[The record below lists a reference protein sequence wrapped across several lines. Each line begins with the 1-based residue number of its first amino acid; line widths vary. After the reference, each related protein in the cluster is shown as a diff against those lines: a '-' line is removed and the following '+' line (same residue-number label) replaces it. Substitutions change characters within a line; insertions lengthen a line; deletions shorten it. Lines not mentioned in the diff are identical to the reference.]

1 MFKPLLDAVVDFLPS
16 PVEVPPIEGTVPSSA
31 ANSARSKRTEDTS
44 AEQDKVTR
52 LADDTAP
59 FSALAFKVASHPT
72 VDKLVYCRVYS
83 GVLKRGE
90 AIYNVRSE
98 KRERD

>member
-1 MFKPLLDAVVDFLPS
+1 MQSSIFYHLLLMCHRLKGLSHTLPLAAR
-16 PVEVPPIEGTVPSSA
+16 VP
-31 ANSARSKRTEDTS
+31 KRKAETTS
-44 AEQDKVTR
+44 AENKITR
-52 LADDTAP
+52 PADDTAP

-83 GVLKRGE
+83 GILRRGE

-98 KRERD
+98 KTRAS